1 MSRNV
6 EIKAKIN
13 DLQGFLKRAA
23 SISDKPEVILQQ
35 IDTYFKVPNG
45 RLKLRQIQNEKSEL
59 IFYDRPDT
67 EGPKLSNYNKQE
79 FQNSEEAEGLKKVLE
94 SSLGLVGVV
103 SKQRHLFMSGQT
115 RIHVDDVKNL
125 GHFMELEVMLKEGES
140 LEYGEKIAQDLMTK
154 LGVQKEDLLSGSYIN
169 LLTSKGS

>member
-6 EIKAKIN
+6 EIKAKID
-13 DLQGFLKRAA
+13 DLKGFLKRAA
-23 SISDKPEVILQQ
+23 LTSGKLEAILHQV
-35 IDTYFKVPNG
+35 DTYFKVPNG

-67 EGPKLSNYNKQE
+67 EGPKLSNYYKQV
-79 FQNSEEAEGLKKVLE
+79 FQNFEEAEGLKKVLE
-94 SSLGLVGVV
+94 SSLGLVGIV
-103 SKQRHLFMSGQT
+103 SKRRHLFMYGQT

-125 GHFMELEVMLKEGES
+125 GHFMELEVVLEEGES

-169 LLTSKGS
+169 LLTSKGV